1 MPRKERVVVFA
12 IGAVGYPILETLYRG
27 RTHWSMSLAGG
38 ACFSAIYAVHKSGR
52 PLLSRCARAA
62 ACVTGIEFAVGLV
75 VNRWLR
81 LGVWDY
87 SKNRWNVMGQVCPRF
102 AAVWLGV
109 SALASPVCHG
119 LRLYFSRPI
128 AYNQK
133 QS

>member
-1 MPRKERVVVFA
+1 MVFA
-12 IGAVGYPILETLYRG
+12 IGAIGYPALEMLYRR

-38 ACFSAIYAVHKSGR
+38 ACFSAIYAIHKTKG
-52 PLLSRCARAA
+52 PLLCRCMRAA
-62 ACVTGIEFAVGLV
+62 ACVTAVEFVTGLI

-87 SKNRWNVMGQVCPRF
+87 SKNRWNVLGQVCPRF
-102 AAVWLGV
+102 TAAWLGL
-109 SALASPVCHG
+109 SALASPLCRG

-133 QS
+133 RNQPKR